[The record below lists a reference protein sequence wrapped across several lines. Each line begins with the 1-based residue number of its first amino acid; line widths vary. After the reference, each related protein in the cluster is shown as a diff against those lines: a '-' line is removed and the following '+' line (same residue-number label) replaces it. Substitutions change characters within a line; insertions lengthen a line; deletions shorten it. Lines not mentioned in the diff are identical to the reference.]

1 MFDNHMQ
8 GASFGGNE
16 NLFTYQT
23 LQHYQL
29 TVHVTEP
36 ALIDRRYRI
45 DYMHEGKIVENPSE
59 ATIIVS
65 NTGTEPIRLGF
76 DGEMELAI
84 TGQVLDL
91 KMSPPMEKSDYIELI
106 GQRLKFKSMLI
117 KPNETKSIHL
127 LMQGEGKCDIS
138 LATLRDGEVI
148 VK

>member
-65 NTGTEPIRLGF
+65 NTGTETIRLGI

-138 LATLRDGEVI
+138 HATLRDGKVI